1 MFACSLAFLICRS
14 HRFSK
19 GVWIF
24 FSSVDEYRNTC
35 ILNLSLQTLGAFL
48 YAVNAVR
55 SSPSDDD
62 FLKASNSSLLAF
74 GAKTLHTARQA
85 WSTFSWHSS
94 FLFFVASSQF
104 DVSLKV
110 SGSTSLKS
118 DHDRDVICDIASL
131 YTFMGS
137 TSDSSS
143 DGSDSSS
150 CHSPGVHGDLLTLSL
165 QVALESLVTTL
176 SLRRE
181 HPLCISWW
189 YYEKKA

>member
-1 MFACSLAFLICRS
+1 
-14 HRFSK
+14 
-19 GVWIF
+19 
-24 FSSVDEYRNTC
+24 
-35 ILNLSLQTLGAFL
+35 
-48 YAVNAVR
+48 
-55 SSPSDDD
+55 
-62 FLKASNSSLLAF
+62 LKASNSSLLAF

-85 WSTFSWHSS
+85 WSTFSWHNS
-94 FLFFVASSQF
+94 FSFFFYGFFVASSQF

-118 DHDRDVICDIASL
+118 DRDAICDIASL
-131 YTFMGS
+131 SGTPLWGQLP
-137 TSDSSS
+137 T
-143 DGSDSSS
+143 
-150 CHSPGVHGDLLTLSL
+150 CHQMDEIPVHATVLVSMGDLLTLSL